1 MFIRQ
6 TSWKTIIVTILCYVL
21 IGCDRPTPL
30 SHIMSQNID
39 TAKIS
44 IIIPVLNEAE
54 NIRQAIAS
62 TQPSTNIEVIVVDG
76 GSQDDTKKNAADF
89 NVTIISS
96 LPGRAVQMN
105 KGAILAKGDILLFL
119 HADTRLPIGFDVMI
133 RTAMQKTGTVAGAF
147 ALGIDAEVLSLRLV
161 EWGVNMRSRFW
172 QMPYG
177 DQAIFFTKETF
188 NKIGNFPELPFME
201 DFEIMRRL
209 KRIGRITIIPV
220 PVITSARRWLKK
232 GIWKTTLINQIVIIA
247 YLLGVP
253 PQQLLHWYRQKKF
266 RKI

>member
-1 MFIRQ
+1 
-6 TSWKTIIVTILCYVL
+6 
-21 IGCDRPTPL
+21 
-30 SHIMSQNID
+30 MSQNIG
-39 TAKIS
+39 AARIS
-44 IIIPVLNEAE
+44 IIIPVLNEAS
-54 NIRQAIAS
+54 NIFGAIAC

-76 GSQDDTKKNAADF
+76 GSQDDSDKIASDF

-105 KGAILAKGDILLFL
+105 KGAKLAKGDILLFL

-133 RTAMQKTGTVAGAF
+133 RTALQKTGTVAGAF
-147 ALGIDAEVLSLRLV
+147 ALRIDAEVASLRLV

-177 DQAIFFTKETF
+177 DQAIFLTKETF

-220 PVITSARRWLKK
+220 PVITSARRWLQK
-232 GIWKTTLINQIVIIA
+232 GICKTTLINQIVIIA

-253 PQQLLHWYRQKKF
+253 PQRIVHWYRHQKF

>member
-1 MFIRQ
+1 
-6 TSWKTIIVTILCYVL
+6 
-21 IGCDRPTPL
+21 
-30 SHIMSQNID
+30 MSENLD
-39 TAKIS
+39 AAKIS

-54 NIRQAIAS
+54 NIRQAIAY

-76 GSQDDTKKNAADF
+76 GSQDDTHKIASDL

-96 LPGRAVQMN
+96 LPGRAAQMN
-105 KGAILAKGDILLFL
+105 KGATLAKGDILLFL
-119 HADTRLPIGFDVMI
+119 HADTRLPTGFDVMI
-133 RTAMQKTGTVAGAF
+133 RTALQPTGTVAGAF
-147 ALGIDAEVLSLRLV
+147 ALGIDAKVASLRLV
-161 EWGVNMRSRFW
+161 EWGVNMRSHFW

-177 DQAIFFTKETF
+177 DQAIFLTKETF

-220 PVITSARRWLKK
+220 PVITSARRWLQK
-232 GIWKTTLINQIVIIA
+232 GIWKTTLINQIIIIA

-253 PQQLLHWYRQKKF
+253 PQQLIRWYRQKKF
-266 RKI
+266 RKF

>member
-1 MFIRQ
+1 
-6 TSWKTIIVTILCYVL
+6 
-21 IGCDRPTPL
+21 
-30 SHIMSQNID
+30 MSQNLD
-39 TAKIS
+39 GAKIS

-54 NIRQAIAS
+54 NIRQAIAC

-76 GSQDDTKKNAADF
+76 GSQDDTHKIASDLK
-89 NVTIISS
+89 VTIISS

-105 KGAILAKGDILLFL
+105 KGATLAKGDILLFL
-119 HADTRLPIGFDVMI
+119 HADTRLPTGFDVMI
-133 RTAMQKTGTVAGAF
+133 RTALQPTGTVAGAF
-147 ALGIDAEVLSLRLV
+147 ALRIDGKVASLRLV
-161 EWGVNMRSRFW
+161 EWGVNMRSHFW

-177 DQAIFFTKETF
+177 DQAIFLTKETF

-220 PVITSARRWLKK
+220 PVITSARRWLQK
-232 GIWKTTLINQIVIIA
+232 GIWKTTLINQIIIIA

-253 PQQLLHWYRQKKF
+253 PQRLIRWYRQKNF

>member
-1 MFIRQ
+1 
-6 TSWKTIIVTILCYVL
+6 
-21 IGCDRPTPL
+21 
-30 SHIMSQNID
+30 MSQNIGS
-39 TAKIS
+39 AKIS

-54 NIRQAIAS
+54 NIRQAIAC
-62 TQPSTNIEVIVVDG
+62 TQPSINIEVIVVDG
-76 GSQDDTKKNAADF
+76 SSQDDTYKIASDL
-89 NVTIISS
+89 NVKIISS
-96 LPGRAVQMN
+96 IPGRAAQMN
-105 KGAILAKGDILLFL
+105 KGAMLANGDILLFL
-119 HADTRLPIGFDVMI
+119 HADTRLPPGFDVMI
-133 RTAMQKTGTVAGAF
+133 RTVLQKTGTVAGAF
-147 ALGIDAEVLSLRLV
+147 ALRIDAEVASLRLV

-177 DQAIFFTKETF
+177 DQAIFLTKDVF

-220 PVITSARRWLKK
+220 PVITSARRWLQK
-232 GIWKTTLINQIVIIA
+232 GIWKTTLINQIIIIA

-253 PQQLLHWYRQKKF
+253 PQRIVSWYRHGKF

>member
-1 MFIRQ
+1 
-6 TSWKTIIVTILCYVL
+6 
-21 IGCDRPTPL
+21 
-30 SHIMSQNID
+30 MSQNLD
-39 TAKIS
+39 GAKIS

-54 NIRQAIAS
+54 NIRQAIAC
-62 TQPSTNIEVIVVDG
+62 TQLSTNIEVIVVDG
-76 GSQDDTKKNAADF
+76 GSQDDTHKIASDLK
-89 NVTIISS
+89 VTIISS

-105 KGAILAKGDILLFL
+105 KGATLAKGDILLFL
-119 HADTRLPIGFDVMI
+119 HADTRLPTGFDVMI
-133 RTAMQKTGTVAGAF
+133 RTALQPTGTVAGAF
-147 ALGIDAEVLSLRLV
+147 ALRIDAEVVSLRLV
-161 EWGVNMRSRFW
+161 EWGVNMRSHFW

-177 DQAIFFTKETF
+177 DQAIFLTKQTF

-220 PVITSARRWLKK
+220 PVITSARRWLQK
-232 GIWKTTLINQIVIIA
+232 GIWKTTLMNQIIIIA

-253 PQQLLHWYRQKKF
+253 PQRLIRWYRQKKF

>member
-1 MFIRQ
+1 MIAYARAA
-6 TSWKTIIVTILCYVL
+6 
-21 IGCDRPTPL
+21 PL
-30 SHIMSQNID
+30 SDIMSQNTG

-44 IIIPVLNEAE
+44 IIIPVLNEAS
-54 NIRQAIAS
+54 NIFSAIAC

-76 GSQDDTKKNAADF
+76 GSQDDTNKIAESL

-96 LPGRAVQMN
+96 PPGRAVQMN
-105 KGAILAKGDILLFL
+105 KGAMLANGDILLFV
-119 HADTRLPIGFDVMI
+119 HADTRLPPGYDVMI
-133 RTAMQKTGTVAGAF
+133 RTNIQKTGTVAGAF
-147 ALGIDAEVLSLRLV
+147 ALRIDAEVASLRLV
-161 EWGVNMRSRFW
+161 EWSVNMRSRFW

-177 DQAIFFTKETF
+177 DQAIFLTKDTF

-220 PVITSARRWLKK
+220 PVVTSARRWLQK

-253 PQQLLHWYRQKKF
+253 PQQLVRWYRHKKF